1 MKEIW
6 KDIKGYEGDYQIS
19 NLGRVKST
27 KLQFGYV
34 HKEVILK
41 PVPTVW
47 GYYRVGLTKNKKIKQ
62 FFIHRLVAETFI
74 PNPNPETKIYV
85 NHIDSDKS
93 NNASS
98 NLKWV
103 TAKENSNA
111 SVLVKKFKRWNAKE
125 VKDNKGHEF
134 RSYRQAGL
142 FWGISPNTVKRDCL
156 GLTQYSDTQIGT
168 KFERNVR
175 FSFKED

>member
-1 MKEIW
+1 MEEIW

-19 NLGRVKST
+19 NLGRVKSR

-34 HKEVILK
+34 PKEIILK
-41 PVPTVW
+41 PVSTVW
-47 GYYRVGLTKNKKIKQ
+47 GYFRVGLTKNKKIKN

-74 PNPNPETKIYV
+74 PNPDPTNKIYV

-93 NNASS
+93 NNASN
-98 NLKWV
+98 NLEWV

-111 SVLVKKFKRWNAKE
+111 SKVIKQFKRWNAIE
-125 VKDNKGHEF
+125 VKDNKGNNF
-134 RSYRQAGL
+134 RSFREAGK

-156 GLTQYSDTQIGT
+156 GLTQYTECG
-168 KFERNVR
+168 RNVI
-175 FSFKED
+175 FSFKEE